1 EVKLRLL
8 RLRLEKALQTKTPAD
23 FRVVREEIENLE
35 PSLRDQGEGPDLL
48 RALIRQAQSRFER
61 ARDLAGE
68 DPSKHAEEIKRLVTD
83 ARVIWPRL
91 PGLENFLRQQERKYP
106 ILFVGVRELPQYFS
120 PATAATDTERQAVEL
135 LFESLVRP
143 EYTVLQSGQK
153 EQVSCRYGA
162 GL

>member
-1 EVKLRLL
+1 
-8 RLRLEKALQTKTPAD
+8 
-23 FRVVREEIENLE
+23 
-35 PSLRDQGEGPDLL
+35 
-48 RALIRQAQSRFER
+48 R

-162 GL
+162 GLTDGRPRLVALGREFLLPRDAFWSDGKPVTANDVQRTVVLLQ